1 MHRRVGR
8 YLERW
13 AVVLLVLGLAWRT
26 VRLVVNFSLSS
37 DEASVAVHLLDRDF
51 AGLTEPLGYAQVA
64 PVGFLWTELA
74 VARSLGLAETALR
87 LPAWLQSLAAL
98 GLFWSF
104 AWRVLDR
111 RRALL
116 AVGIFASSYYVVR
129 HGAEVKPYAGDMLL
143 ALGIIWLAWRILEN
157 EQALGPKVG
166 LTLLAAAGVWVSYPA
181 VFVAAGAGAVLSWRA
196 LRSRS
201 RRALLFAA
209 LYGVVLMASF
219 FVVYLWINRYQARDV
234 PWWMA
239 DYWRAAFPPLKQP
252 LRLFWWLVDIH
263 AGVMLAYPVGAAHFG
278 SALTLVCVVTGAAG
292 MARTRRDLLL
302 LLLSPLPFAFVAAA
316 LERYPYGD
324 AIRTSLYMAPSF
336 CLLAGAGLVTLL
348 KAVLPR
354 RRAARGV
361 QVAAGVLAVIAA
373 AGIALDIARPY
384 KEIGDHENRSILRLV
399 CARCE
404 PGDEWAVV
412 TGEAEARFRF
422 YLSRYSPVP
431 VRWEARL
438 ADLSRPGPTRI
449 RLIAY
454 TYRDRMLPKK
464 LLDACR
470 AALTQR
476 QGPWRHEG
484 FPLEDGIIHVYEF
497 GPLSSSAGSQRT
509 GGIR

>member
-1 MHRRVGR
+1 MRQRIGHD
-8 YLERW
+8 LKRW

-26 VRLVVNFSLSS
+26 VRLAMNFSLSS
-37 DEASVAVHLLDRDF
+37 DEASIAVHLLDRDF
-51 AGLTEPLGYAQVA
+51 AGLTAPLGYAQVA

-74 VARSLGLAETALR
+74 TARLLGFTETALR
-87 LPAWLQSLAAL
+87 LPAWIQNLAAL

-104 AWRVLDR
+104 ARRVLDR

-129 HGAEVKPYAGDMLL
+129 HGAEVKPYAGDVLL
-143 ALGIIWLAWRILEN
+143 ALGVIWLAGRILEN
-157 EQALGPKVG
+157 EQALGPKIG

-181 VFVAAGAGAVLSWRA
+181 VFVAAGAGAVLSWGA

-201 RRALLFAA
+201 RRALLFIAV
-209 LYGVVLMASF
+209 YGLVLMASF
-219 FVVYLWINRYQARDV
+219 FLVYLWIDRYQARDV

-239 DYWRAAFPPLKQP
+239 DYWRDAFPPVKQP
-252 LRLFWWLVDIH
+252 LRLLWWLIDIH

-278 SALTLVCVVTGAAG
+278 SALTLVCVVTGAVG
-292 MARTRRDLLL
+292 MARSRRDLLL

-348 KAVLPR
+348 KATLSR
-354 RRAARGV
+354 RGAVRGV
-361 QVAAGVLAVIAA
+361 RVAAGVLAVIAA
-373 AGIALDIARPY
+373 AGIALDVTRPY
-384 KEIGDHENRSILRLV
+384 KEIGDHENRRILRLV

-422 YLSRYSPVP
+422 YLSRFSPVP
-431 VRWEARL
+431 VRWEAQP

-454 TYRDRMLPKK
+454 TYRDRMLPKE

-470 AALTQR
+470 EALTVR

-497 GPLSSSAGSQRT
+497 GPSPSSTGPQRI